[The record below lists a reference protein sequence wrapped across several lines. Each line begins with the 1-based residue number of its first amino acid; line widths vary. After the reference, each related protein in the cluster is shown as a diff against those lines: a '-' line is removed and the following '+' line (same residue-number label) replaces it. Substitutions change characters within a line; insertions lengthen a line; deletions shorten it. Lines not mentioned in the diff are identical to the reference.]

1 VKKILHIVGTRP
13 NYVKAAPVIAQ
24 IKHSN
29 KYKQVCVNT
38 GQHRDDIMSTSIMD
52 SLDMDPPDISFSLK
66 EKDDVFLRFGEIASK
81 LAFVVEQAAPDLVIV
96 YGDVDSALAGAVVS
110 SRLGV
115 KLAHVES
122 GLRSFDRSMPEE
134 NNRILIDQLATVHFV
149 TELAGLSNLVQEGHK
164 ESIDF
169 VGNTMIDS
177 LKKLQSS
184 MKLRDKIKKQ
194 ILLTCHRPSNVDNI
208 HFFEE
213 LYTVCK
219 ALPFSILWPI
229 HPRTKNNLNSFNL
242 LQLFESLDNMNIVSP
257 MNYSNFLKTMSNS
270 AVVITDSGGVQEE
283 TTFLN
288 VPCLTIRDNTER
300 PITVDKGSNTITLL
314 SSIKK
319 WIELIENG
327 SYKNSQNILKWDGNA
342 AERIFLKV
350 DKLLYDNLY

>member
-1 VKKILHIVGTRP
+1 ML
-13 NYVKAAPVIAQ
+13 
-24 IKHSN
+24 
-29 KYKQVCVNT
+29 
-38 GQHRDDIMSTSIMD
+38 
-52 SLDMDPPDISFSLK
+52 F
-66 EKDDVFLRFGEIASK
+66 
-81 LAFVVEQAAPDLVIV
+81 
-96 YGDVDSALAGAVVS
+96 
-110 SRLGV
+110 
-115 KLAHVES
+115 
-122 GLRSFDRSMPEE
+122 RS
-134 NNRILIDQLATVHFV
+134 
-149 TELAGLSNLVQEGHK
+149 
-164 ESIDF
+164 
-169 VGNTMIDS
+169 
-177 LKKLQSS
+177 
-184 MKLRDKIKKQ
+184 
-194 ILLTCHRPSNVDNI
+194 
-208 HFFEE
+208 FEE